1 MKLKRLRVLPSVKL
15 AGRVSS
21 ELNETL
27 PAYQG
32 YYRHLHGEAI
42 EPWPLVV
49 QMLEMFVNS
58 DPRVSGVARAIQQS
72 PGRTGA
78 GQDWSTNGVAEWL
91 GSGQSDSCRKIKQNQ
106 SRHSSGGEIRR
117 IALARG

>member
-15 AGRVSS
+15 AGRVSG

-42 EPWPLVV
+42 EPWPLGGADAGDVRE
-49 QMLEMFVNS
+49 QRPAGFKRGEGDPAKPRTHRRRSRLEHERES
-58 DPRVSGVARAIQQS
+58 R
-72 PGRTGA
+72 
-78 GQDWSTNGVAEWL
+78 NG
-91 GSGQSDSCRKIKQNQ
+91 
-106 SRHSSGGEIRR
+106 
-117 IALARG
+117 